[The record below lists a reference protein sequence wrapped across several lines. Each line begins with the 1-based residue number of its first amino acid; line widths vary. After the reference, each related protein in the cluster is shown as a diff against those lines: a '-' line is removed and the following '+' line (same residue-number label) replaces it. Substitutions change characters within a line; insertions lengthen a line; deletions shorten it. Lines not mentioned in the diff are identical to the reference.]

1 MDLNAILWTT
11 VVGIPVLLWF
21 SYWGIGIL
29 YPLLEWL
36 KPKSMSRQ
44 PVQRTLTEFMHDR
57 YPYEKKWVIPEDLYK
72 EVYPELTQEERDL
85 LETQEIEEDDEDN

>member
-29 YPLLEWL
+29 SPIFEWLRL
-36 KPKSMSRQ
+36 KPKH
-44 PVQRTLTEFMHDR
+44 PVQRTLCDFMHDR
-57 YPYEKKWVIPEDLYK
+57 YPYERRWVHPDEDSEYS
-72 EVYPELTQEERDL
+72 ELEGYESSAVMD
-85 LETQEIEEDDEDN
+85 EEDDE

>member
-29 YPLLEWL
+29 YPLLKWL
-36 KPKSMSRQ
+36 KPKSTSRQ
-44 PVQRTLTEFMHDR
+44 PVQRTLAEWMDDTF
-57 YPYEKKWVIPEDLYK
+57 PYLKRWVEEEYLEEEIQLMDAEDM
-72 EVYPELTQEERDL
+72 EG
-85 LETQEIEEDDEDN
+85 N